1 MRCSRPSSRAANV
14 DAGTMRRVGE
24 NLAVTLQAAHVAA
37 ADQRPAV
44 GAPTRRRIDLA
55 SVDAMLE
62 GLQKD

>member
-1 MRCSRPSSRAANV
+1 
-14 DAGTMRRVGE
+14 
-24 NLAVTLQAAHVAA
+24 VAA

-44 GAPTRRRIDLA
+44 GAPARRRIDLA